1 MGGVEVSRAKKKDK
15 KSKKKKKKKRM
26 REEALADYGED
37 ERGGDNSDAE
47 EEEEAA
53 RVPEIVVLT
62 GTGRISTSGM
72 TVQGHEGTKFMRELR
87 AGDAVVITHPTTLC
101 DETRLVKMVLSDSSM
116 GISSAFS
123 SDLISR
129 TLFRYVKAPE
139 AEGHKERAAEML
151 ESKKRKKVQDE
162 DAAFGTYA
170 GAGGTKFTYRERK
183 KIGTGYLIKTEETGA
198 ELSRSELME
207 MRSKK
212 KSDRMCM

>member
-62 GTGRISTSGM
+62 GTGRISTSGT

-129 TLFRYVKAPE
+129 TLFR
-139 AEGHKERAAEML
+139 
-151 ESKKRKKVQDE
+151 
-162 DAAFGTYA
+162 
-170 GAGGTKFTYRERK
+170 
-183 KIGTGYLIKTEETGA
+183 
-198 ELSRSELME
+198 
-207 MRSKK
+207 
-212 KSDRMCM
+212 

>member
-1 MGGVEVSRAKKKDK
+1 
-15 KSKKKKKKKRM
+15 M

-53 RVPEIVVLT
+53 RVPRSWCSPARGASAS
-62 GTGRISTSGM
+62 GT